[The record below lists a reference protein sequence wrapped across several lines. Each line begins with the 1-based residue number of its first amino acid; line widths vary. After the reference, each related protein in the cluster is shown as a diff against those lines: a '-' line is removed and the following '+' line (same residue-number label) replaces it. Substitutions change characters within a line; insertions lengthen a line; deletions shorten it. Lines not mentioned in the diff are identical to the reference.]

1 MSSAVCLLLYGFVV
15 AVLAP
20 SVLRRYTSDGI
31 APRLGLTAW
40 LCAIV
45 SVALSWAAA
54 IVVVVVDV
62 AHDMSHPGETSILD
76 SCLLQLHDAATGQYG
91 AAIQAALLTL
101 AALAAI
107 AAALLAARLIRSLL
121 KTRSV
126 THDHARMARVVGRH
140 NSRLDAFVI
149 DLDEPMAYCV
159 AGKPDTVV
167 VTQGVVEALDDTHL
181 QAVLAHERAHLA
193 GRHHLLLALTRG
205 LAALFPRIRLFRVGA
220 VAVAQ
225 LAEMCA
231 DDVAARSHGNRTV
244 TSALLVLSSAG
255 ERAGALGAAG
265 TSVATRVERLTSSIR
280 PQTRWATRLKLIAA
294 TAIATVAP
302 LVAMVMSAVGLAV
315 CTADEDRASTLGS
328 QVVAVA
334 LHQLGCDDHHPHAQP
349 HNTWAA
355 RAASQSPRQPL
366 MFGPVPH

>member
-20 SVLRRYTSDGI
+20 SVLRRYTRDGI

-45 SVALSWAAA
+45 SVAVSWAAA
-54 IVVVVVDV
+54 IVVIVVDI

-91 AAIQAALLTL
+91 AVIQVALLSL
-101 AALAAI
+101 AAMATVAGGF
-107 AAALLAARLIRSLL
+107 LLARLTAGLL
-121 KTRSV
+121 RARSV
-126 THDHARMARVVGRH
+126 THDHARMARVIGRH
-140 NSRLDAFVI
+140 NSRLDVFVI

-167 VTQGVVEALDDTHL
+167 VTQGVVEALDDAHL

-193 GRHHLLLALTRG
+193 GRHHVLLALTRG
-205 LAALFPRIRLFRVGA
+205 LAGLFPRIQLFRAGA
-220 VAVAQ
+220 VEVAQ

-244 TSALLVLSSAG
+244 TSALLVLSGAG

-265 TSVATRVERLTSSIR
+265 TNVAARVERLTTNVR
-280 PQTRWATRLKLIAA
+280 PQRRWATRLKLSAA
-294 TAIATVAP
+294 TTFATVGP

-315 CTADEDRASTLGS
+315 CTADEDQATALGS
-328 QVVAVA
+328 HIVAVA

-349 HNTWAA
+349 HTYSAIA
-355 RAASQSPRQPL
+355 RTVSRPS
-366 MFGPVPH
+366 H